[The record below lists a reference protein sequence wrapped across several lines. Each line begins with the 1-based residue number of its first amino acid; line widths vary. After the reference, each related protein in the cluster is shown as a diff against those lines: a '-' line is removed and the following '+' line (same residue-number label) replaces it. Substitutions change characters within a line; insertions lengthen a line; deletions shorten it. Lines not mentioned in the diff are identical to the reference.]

1 VLIPAV
7 VAIALVGCGIG
18 ALVPNAPAPFPG
30 GRTADGW
37 VASSEVGRGFF
48 NSGTCGFS
56 FGSVE
61 IVKYV
66 VQGTTYRLVD
76 PLHCY
81 PIGYRVVVSYL
92 TSDPAAGRVLVEPS
106 RRGAYVALS
115 LAACVVGLGVWL
127 ELRDEA
133 VRRRR
138 RRLLHHYTT
147 GRLPFG

>member
-1 VLIPAV
+1 MPAHDPFRRWRQHRPLHPRVLIPAV

-66 VQGTTYRLVD
+66 VQGTTYRLV
-76 PLHCY
+76 
-81 PIGYRVVVSYL
+81 R
-92 TSDPAAGRVLVEPS
+92 
-106 RRGAYVALS
+106 
-115 LAACVVGLGVWL
+115 
-127 ELRDEA
+127 
-133 VRRRR
+133 
-138 RRLLHHYTT
+138 
-147 GRLPFG
+147 